1 MRILALDV
9 GTKRIGIAISDELLI
24 TAQGLESIERTSL
37 DRDLKRINDLIKG
50 YSVIEVVA
58 GLPINM
64 NGSHSAKTRE
74 VVEFLDSLMRVIK
87 VPLKTW
93 DERLTSV
100 QAEKAMLEA
109 DLTRRRRRALSD
121 RVAAQLIL
129 QSYLDSRK
137 ARSDA

>member
-24 TAQGLESIERTSL
+24 TAQGLESIERASL
-37 DRDLKRINDLIKG
+37 DRDLERINDLIKG

-64 NGSHSAKTRE
+64 NGSHSAKTKE

-129 QSYLDSRK
+129 QSYLDYRK